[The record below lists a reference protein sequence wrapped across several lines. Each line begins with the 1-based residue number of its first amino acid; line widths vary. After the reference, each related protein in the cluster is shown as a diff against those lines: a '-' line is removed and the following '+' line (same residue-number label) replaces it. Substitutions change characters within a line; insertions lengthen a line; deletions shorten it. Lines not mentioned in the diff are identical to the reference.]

1 MKPTG
6 TDLFFVRESTHVQ
19 GSFLLL
25 WQISASTRIVSVTP
39 RKDVFHRAN
48 SNQFEDIS

>member
-6 TDLFFVRESTHVQ
+6 TDLFFVRESTHVP

-25 WQISASTRIVSVTP
+25 WQISALLP

-48 SNQFEDIS
+48 LNQFEDIS